1 MSCRMAAFKALLN
14 EMSTAVIHLVPS
26 WLSKWVG
33 NASSHPCHGLNS
45 HSYSLSRS
53 SRRFT
58 LLNGPIEQA
67 WSD

>member
-1 MSCRMAAFKALLN
+1 MAAFKAHLN

-33 NASSHPCHGLNS
+33 NASLHQGLNS

-53 SRRFT
+53 SRLFT